1 MSTAGVDPPSMGSS
15 LGPRSQVR
23 IDARYEYRQFD
34 LPRSA
39 SRDSARAVLTEFA
52 EYGRWELD
60 RHRIYPDGR
69 RSVRM
74 RRRII
79 RVDRQTGFG
88 E

>member
-1 MSTAGVDPPSMGSS
+1 METG
-15 LGPRSQVR
+15 
-23 IDARYEYRQFD
+23 DARKSWYEYRQFD

-39 SRDSARAVLTEFA
+39 SRDVARAALTEFA

-69 RSVRM
+69 RMVRL

-79 RVDRQTGFG
+79 RVEGSVPTTQ
-88 E
+88 